1 MSLFEAQVEHRS
13 PRSEDV
19 QTEASSI
26 GTHPSVRP
34 TEIFRVKR
42 GEIAAVQ
49 DAVAVEEPLEIQLI
63 YGAADDR
70 KAKSISITM
79 RTPGNDDELAAGFLM
94 TEGVVRDVIHIASIG
109 APLAVNTVLRSTA
122 DSRKMSV
129 PSGLRSQAIR
139 GEL

>member
-49 DAVAVEEPLEIQLI
+49 DAVAVEEPLEIQLV
-63 YGAADDR
+63 YGAIDDR
-70 KAKSISITM
+70 KVKSISITM
-79 RTPGNDDELAAGFLM
+79 RTPGNDNELAAGFLM
-94 TEGVVRDVIHIASIG
+94 AEGVVRDSTHITSIG
-109 APLAVNTVLRSTA
+109 TPSTARNVLRNGASA
-122 DSRKMSV
+122 
-129 PSGLRSQAIR
+129 G
-139 GEL
+139 